1 MIGHGLLSFWRK
13 PRKSNMI
20 GKISKYVLIVFV
32 VVMFFFPIYW
42 MGTMAFKPFP
52 EWTAAGGKIYWF
64 PERPT
69 LDNFREIF
77 VKRTDFKTDISS
89 TATGP
94 IINSLIVSTL
104 GTLMAM
110 VLGILAGYGISRYKA
125 GGQLPFFLLQLRM
138 FPPAAVLIPVMIM
151 WAFLRMVDTWYGLTI
166 IYGVVTLPFSTWL
179 MKTFFDDIPKEL
191 DEAAIVDGCS
201 SFGAF
206 LKVVLPL
213 TKGGIASTA
222 LFVFILNWS
231 DFLIAFIL
239 TDRKWSTIPV
249 YINKLQS
256 ATVGQLYG
264 PKAALGLLAAI
275 PPIVFGILIQK
286 YLVRGLTFGAI
297 KK

>member
-1 MIGHGLLSFWRK
+1 MKSKMIIR
-13 PRKSNMI
+13 
-20 GKISKYVLIVFV
+20 ISKYVLVVFLAAL
-32 VVMFFFPIYW
+32 FFFPIYW
-42 MGTMAFKPFP
+42 MATMAFKPFP
-52 EWTAAGGKIYWF
+52 EWTDAGGKIYWL
-64 PERPT
+64 PEQPT

-77 VKRTDFKTDISS
+77 VKRTDFKTDVSS
-89 TATGP
+89 TATRP
-94 IINSLIVSTL
+94 IINSLIVSVS

-110 VLGILAGYGISRYKA
+110 VLGIMAGYGISRYKA

-179 MKTFFDDIPKEL
+179 MKTFFDDIPTEL

-201 SFGAF
+201 SFSAF

-239 TDRKWSTIPV
+239 TDRNWATIPV
-249 YINKLQS
+249 YINRLQS

-275 PPIVFGILIQK
+275 PPVVFGILIQK

>member
-1 MIGHGLLSFWRK
+1 M
-13 PRKSNMI
+13 KSKI
-20 GKISKYVLIVFV
+20 IIKISKYVLIFFMA
-32 VVMFFFPIYW
+32 VMFFFPIYW
-42 MGTMAFKPFP
+42 MATMAFKPFP
-52 EWTAAGGKIYWF
+52 EWTAAGGKIYWL

-77 VKRTDFKTDISS
+77 IKRMDFKTDISS

-94 IINSLIVSTL
+94 IINSLIVSSL
-104 GTLMAM
+104 GTLLAM
-110 VLGILAGYGISRYKA
+110 ILGIMAGYGISRFKA

-151 WAFLRMVDTWYGLTI
+151 WAFLRMVDTWYGLAI

-201 SFGAF
+201 SFKAF

-239 TDRKWSTIPV
+239 TDRNWSTIPV

-275 PPIVFGILIQK
+275 PVIVFGILIQK

>member
-1 MIGHGLLSFWRK
+1 
-13 PRKSNMI
+13 MI
-20 GKISKYVLIVFV
+20 GKILKYVLIVFV
-32 VVMFFFPIYW
+32 AVMFFFPIYW

-179 MKTFFDDIPKEL
+179 MKTFFDDIPSEL

-239 TDRKWSTIPV
+239 TDRNWGTIPV

>member
-1 MIGHGLLSFWRK
+1 M
-13 PRKSNMI
+13 KSKLI
-20 GKISKYVLIVFV
+20 VKIAKYVVIVFV
-32 VVMFFFPIYW
+32 AIMFFFPIYW
-42 MGTMAFKPFP
+42 MASMAFKPFP
-52 EWTAAGGKIYWF
+52 EWTDAGGKIYWF
-64 PERPT
+64 PENPT

-77 VKRTDFKTDISS
+77 IKRTDFKTDITS

-94 IINSLIVSTL
+94 IINSLIISSL
-104 GTLMAM
+104 GTLLAM
-110 VLGILAGYGISRYKA
+110 ILGIMAGYGISRYKA

-138 FPPAAVLIPVMIM
+138 FPPAAVLIPIMIM
-151 WAFLRMVDTWYGLTI
+151 WAFLRMVDTWYGLAL

-179 MKTFFDDIPKEL
+179 MKTFFDDIPREL

-201 SFGAF
+201 GLSAF

-222 LFVFILNWS
+222 LFVFIMNWS

-239 TDRKWSTIPV
+239 TDRNWTTIPV

-264 PKAALGLLAAI
+264 PKAALGLIAAI
-275 PPIVFGILIQK
+275 PPIVFGIMIQK

>member
-1 MIGHGLLSFWRK
+1 M
-13 PRKSNMI
+13 KSKI
-20 GKISKYVLIVFV
+20 IIKISKYVLIIFLAIL
-32 VVMFFFPIYW
+32 FFFPIYW
-42 MGTMAFKPFP
+42 MATMAFKPFP
-52 EWTAAGGKIYWF
+52 EWTAAGGKIYWI
-64 PERPT
+64 PEQPT

-77 VKRTDFKTDISS
+77 VKRMDFKTDISS

-94 IINSLIVSTL
+94 IINSLIVSIL

-110 VLGILAGYGISRYKA
+110 VLGTMAGYGISRYKA

-179 MKTFFDDIPKEL
+179 MKTFFDDIPSEL

-201 SFGAF
+201 SFSAF

-275 PPIVFGILIQK
+275 PPIVFGIMIQK

>member
-1 MIGHGLLSFWRK
+1 M
-13 PRKSNMI
+13 KSKI
-20 GKISKYVLIVFV
+20 IIKISKYVLIFFV
-32 VVMFFFPIYW
+32 AVMFFFPIYW
-42 MGTMAFKPFP
+42 MATMAFKPFP
-52 EWTAAGGKIYWF
+52 EWTAAGGKIYWI
-64 PERPT
+64 PEHPT

-77 VKRTDFKTDISS
+77 IKRMDFKTDISS

-94 IINSLIVSTL
+94 IINSLIVSSL
-104 GTLMAM
+104 GTMLAM
-110 VLGILAGYGISRYKA
+110 ILGIMAGYGISRFKA

-201 SFGAF
+201 SFTAF

-239 TDRKWSTIPV
+239 TDRNWGTIPV

>member
-1 MIGHGLLSFWRK
+1 MIGYGLSFFWRK
-13 PRKSNMI
+13 PMKPNRIK
-20 GKISKYVLIVFV
+20 KILKYVLIVFV
-32 VVMFFFPIYW
+32 AVLFFFPIYW
-42 MGTMAFKPFP
+42 MATMAFKPFP
-52 EWTAAGGKIYWF
+52 EWTAAGGKIYWL
-64 PERPT
+64 PEQPT

-77 VKRTDFKTDISS
+77 IKRTDFKTDISS

-94 IINSLIVSTL
+94 IINSLIISSL

-110 VLGILAGYGISRYKA
+110 VLGIMAGYGISRYKA

-179 MKTFFDDIPKEL
+179 MKTFFDDIPCEL

-201 SFGAF
+201 SFTAF
-206 LKVVLPL
+206 IKVVLPL

-239 TDRKWSTIPV
+239 TDRKWGTIPV

>member
-1 MIGHGLLSFWRK
+1 MKQRTW
-13 PRKSNMI
+13 P
-20 GKISKYVLIVFV
+20 KIVKYAIVVFAAMV
-32 VVMFFFPIYW
+32 FFFPIYW

-52 EWTAAGGKIYWF
+52 EWTAAGGKIYWV
-64 PERPT
+64 PENPT
-69 LDNFREIF
+69 LNNFNAIF
-77 VKRTDFKTDISS
+77 QVQSQMHYDLRS
-89 TATGP
+89 TATRP
-94 IINSLIVSTL
+94 IINSLIVSSC
-104 GTLMAM
+104 GTLFAM
-110 VLGILAGYGISRYKA
+110 VLGILAAYGISRYKA

-151 WAFLRMVDTWYGLTI
+151 WAFLRWVDTWYGLI
-166 IYGVVTLPFSTWL
+166 FIYGVVTLPFSTWL
-179 MKTFFDDIPKEL
+179 MKTFFDDIPSEI

-213 TKGGIASTA
+213 AKGGIASTA

-231 DFLIAFIL
+231 DFLIALIL
-239 TDRKWSTIPV
+239 TDRKWVTIPV
-249 YINKLQS
+249 HIDKLQS
-256 ATVGQLYG
+256 ALVGQLYG

>member
-1 MIGHGLLSFWRK
+1 MK
-13 PRKSNMI
+13 PNRIK
-20 GKISKYVLIVFV
+20 KILKYVLIVFV
-32 VVMFFFPIYW
+32 AVLFFFPIYW
-42 MGTMAFKPFP
+42 MATMAFKPFP
-52 EWTAAGGKIYWF
+52 EWTAAGGKIYWL
-64 PERPT
+64 PEQPT

-77 VKRTDFKTDISS
+77 IKRTDFKTDISS

-94 IINSLIVSTL
+94 IINSLIISSL

-110 VLGILAGYGISRYKA
+110 VLGIMAGYGISRYKA

-179 MKTFFDDIPKEL
+179 MKTFFDDIPSEL

-239 TDRKWSTIPV
+239 TDRKWGTIPV

-275 PPIVFGILIQK
+275 PPIVFGIMIQK